1 MKHECSIVRDLLPLY
16 LEDLVSA
23 ETAAFVGAHL
33 ARCAA
38 CAAERDAMAAGAIAA
53 GPDAAGGAQ
62 DAHASHALTK
72 IRRRLRNRALLVIAI
87 TAALVA
93 AGAVLLRFFPVYR
106 MAQVQPLAYYS
117 SEELGR
123 LAYIGSAADR
133 AAAQAVLRLADM
145 ALGDCTHTRVEN
157 EARYGLLARYATPSD
172 RGASRT
178 EHALELWSA
187 HLEEA
192 EGYLWVCYSVEAF
205 DNEGNTV
212 SGSREIPSLWKVE
225 RNDAGEWVVV
235 AIKEHP

>member
-62 DAHASHALTK
+62 DAHAAHALTK

-117 SEELGR
+117 SEELG
-123 LAYIGSAADR
+123 L
-133 AAAQAVLRLADM
+133 
-145 ALGDCTHTRVEN
+145 
-157 EARYGLLARYATPSD
+157 
-172 RGASRT
+172 
-178 EHALELWSA
+178 
-187 HLEEA
+187 
-192 EGYLWVCYSVEAF
+192 
-205 DNEGNTV
+205 
-212 SGSREIPSLWKVE
+212 SL
-225 RNDAGEWVVV
+225 
-235 AIKEHP
+235 IHI